1 MRKPETMQEILD
13 CYSLRLFKGQILQG
27 TVTDKNEAGFLV
39 DVGFKCEG
47 FLPMR
52 EYTNRALIEDRD
64 PMPGDKIEVEVVSVR
79 NSEEAQLVLSRWW
92 IEYDKR
98 WAMLESELSKSQM
111 IQVKGISRVKGGL
124 MVNAMGLEG
133 FVPVS
138 HLTLAGRSANPQNFV
153 GQSLKVKVLDHDK
166 RKHRLVFSRKAVLEE
181 ERKAESH
188 AYSPDDV
195 KRYISIIREISPSMI
210 SGGYRVVILC
220 NNGFNPGHDTECN
233 IITCLDD
240 AKQIEP
246 CQKIA
251 LIPFSCEILGEAVN
265 ILAEK
270 TYELRIICGVG

>member
-1 MRKPETMQEILD
+1 MSD
-13 CYSLRLFKGQILQG
+13 VLRLGQGQILTG
-27 TVTDKNEAGFLV
+27 IVISKNDAGYLV
-39 DVGFKCEG
+39 DLGSRCEG

-52 EYTNRALIEDRD
+52 EYTNHSLIEDRD

-79 NSEEAQLVLSRWW
+79 NSEEAQLVLSRWR

-98 WAMLESELSKSQM
+98 WVMLESELSKSPV
-111 IQVKGISRVKGGL
+111 IQVKGISKVKGGL
-124 MVNAMGLEG
+124 LVNACGLEG
-133 FVPVS
+133 FVPLS
-138 HLTLAGRSANPQNFV
+138 QLTLAGRSTNPQNFV
-153 GQSLKVKVLDHDK
+153 GQSLRVKVLDHDK

-181 ERKAESH
+181 EHKTESH

-220 NNGFNPGHDTECN
+220 NNGFNPGHDTECD

-251 LIPFSCEILGEAVN
+251 LIPFSREILGEAVN

>member
-1 MRKPETMQEILD
+1 MSD
-13 CYSLRLFKGQILQG
+13 VLRLGQGQILTG
-27 TVTDKNEAGFLV
+27 IVISKNDAGYLV
-39 DVGFKCEG
+39 DLGSRCEG

-52 EYTNRALIEDRD
+52 EYTNHSLIEDRD
-64 PMPGDKIEVEVVSVR
+64 PMPGDKIEVEVVSIR
-79 NSEEAQLVLSRWW
+79 NTEEAQIVLSRWR

-98 WAMLESELSKSQM
+98 WVMLESELSKSPV

-138 HLTLAGRSANPQNFV
+138 HLTLAGGGVNPQNFV
-153 GQSLKVKVLDHDK
+153 GQSLRVKVLDHDK

-181 ERKAESH
+181 EHKTESH

-220 NNGFNPGHDTECN
+220 NEGFNPGHDTECD

-251 LIPFSCEILGEAVN
+251 LIPFSREILGEAVN